1 MNNLEEEIYQIV
13 DVVVECCA
21 VECESGKITRADVL
35 SKSKKENATIARYM
49 LTYHLRQFGLSN
61 TTISQLFGCS
71 IQSVKNMLV
80 SHETWVKNS
89 RAYRIA
95 NREVIIKLSANHVQE
110 IE

>member
-13 DVVVECCA
+13 DVVVECCM
-21 VECESGKITRADVL
+21 VECENGKITKEEVL

-61 TTISQLFGCS
+61 TTIAQLIGCS
-71 IQSVKNMLV
+71 IQSVKNMLLNHDV
-80 SHETWVKNS
+80 WLQNS

-95 NREVIIKLSANHVQE
+95 NNQVILKLSSKNSQE
-110 IE
+110 IQ

>member
-13 DVVVECCA
+13 GVVVECCV
-21 VECESGKITRADVL
+21 VECENGKITKEDVL

-61 TTISQLFGCS
+61 TTIAQFIGCS
-71 IQSVKNMLV
+71 VQSVKNMLAN
-80 SHETWVKNS
+80 HEIWLQNS

-95 NREVIIKLSANHVQE
+95 NNQVVLKLSSRNM
-110 IE
+110 

>member
-13 DVVVECCA
+13 DVVVECCV
-21 VECESGKITRADVL
+21 VECENGKITREDVL

-61 TTISQLFGCS
+61 TTISQLIGCS
-71 IQSVKNMLV
+71 IQSVKNMLLNHDV
-80 SHETWVKNS
+80 WLQNS

-95 NREVIIKLSANHVQE
+95 NGQVILKLNARNLQD
-110 IE
+110 IR

>member
-1 MNNLEEEIYQIV
+1 MNNLENQIYQIV

-21 VECESGKITRADVL
+21 VECESGTITKQDVL
-35 SKSKKENATIARYM
+35 SKCKKENATIARYM

-61 TTISQLFGCS
+61 TTISQLYGCS
-71 IQSVKNMLV
+71 IQSVKNMLAN
-80 SHETWVKNS
+80 HDLWLQNS

-95 NREVIIKLSANHVQE
+95 NNQVIFKLLSSNSQE